1 VFLNHISC
9 HNNYFNLSQIN
20 TLDDTFYNFVFVH
33 IPKNGGTSINY
44 IIKQHMTHWVGLNNI
59 DDGTLNMLSKKKY
72 NCLNFKHSSFKTFKH
87 PEKLICFVRNPYSR
101 IISLFFYHKL
111 NRTYT
116 FKEFVTQMYNN
127 KKLVNYIQN
136 NEYHTSIKFNLIKY
150 LYSYKLQSYWI
161 PDDIFF
167 CGKLENVNDDLNTL
181 FDKMNIQLNESTIIH
196 KNKTNHDS
204 YLTYYDDET
213 KKMVY
218 EIYKSDFEQFNYK
231 I

>member
-1 VFLNHISC
+1 
-9 HNNYFNLSQIN
+9 
-20 TLDDTFYNFVFVH
+20 
-33 IPKNGGTSINY
+33 
-44 IIKQHMTHWVGLNNI
+44 
-59 DDGTLNMLSKKKY
+59 
-72 NCLNFKHSSFKTFKH
+72 
-87 PEKLICFVRNPYSR
+87 
-101 IISLFFYHKL
+101 
-111 NRTYT
+111 
-116 FKEFVTQMYNN
+116 MYNN

-196 KNKTNHDS
+196 TNKTNHDS